1 MRRMEYHEP
10 VQSFSDSN
18 GKEPKKLQVSFAPQF
33 LEFSLGTSQGLGSRK
48 PLHVLYLMAA
58 NYT

>member
-1 MRRMEYHEP
+1 MRRMEYYEP

-18 GKEPKKLQVSFAPQF
+18 GKEPKKLQERFVPQI
-33 LEFSLGTSQGLGSRK
+33 LEFSLGTSQGPGSCK